1 MAKASHKAAE
11 SVLRDYALSF
21 PEATEEFP
29 WGERVIKVN
38 DKIFVFLG
46 PVEGA
51 LRVTVKL
58 PISFEMALTL
68 PFTAPTGYGLG
79 RAKWITARFA
89 ADDKPP
95 IDLLQDW
102 ITQSYRAV
110 APKRLA
116 RMLDGA
122 APGARMERSAIRAA
136 ARSRDHKSRR

>member
-1 MAKASHKAAE
+1 MAKASHRQAE

-21 PEATEEFP
+21 PEANEEFP
-29 WGERVIKVN
+29 WGERVIKVKG
-38 DKIFVFLG
+38 KIFVFLG
-46 PVEGA
+46 SQEGG

-79 RAKWITARFA
+79 RARWITARFVA
-89 ADDKPP
+89 GEKPP

-102 ITQSYRAV
+102 IIQSYRAV

-122 APGARMERSAIRAA
+122 APLARTKRSAIRAA
-136 ARSRDHKSRR
+136 ARRRDRKSRR

>member
-1 MAKASHKAAE
+1 MAKASHKEAE

-29 WGERVIKVN
+29 WGERVIKVKG
-38 DKIFVFLG
+38 KIFVFLG

-89 ADDKPP
+89 ADEKPP
-95 IDLLQDW
+95 IDLLQGW
-102 ITQSYRAV
+102 ITQSYQAV

-122 APGARMERSAIRAA
+122 GMARSAIQAA